1 MRILFVVP
9 RGPKHRFRDGVA
21 FKFPLLSTSLLAG
34 LTPPP
39 HEIRIVDDRSVDF
52 LILLD
57 FHPA

>member
-9 RGPKHRFRDGVA
+9 RWPKHNFRDVVA

-57 FHPA
+57 FHPP